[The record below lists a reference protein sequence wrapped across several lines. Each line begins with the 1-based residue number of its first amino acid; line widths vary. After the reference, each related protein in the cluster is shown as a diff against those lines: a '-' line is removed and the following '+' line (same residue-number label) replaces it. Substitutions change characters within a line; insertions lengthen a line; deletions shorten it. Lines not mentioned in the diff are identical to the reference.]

1 MNWAGLDSEAWQGVL
16 QAGGGSAVQAVL
28 HKQGLPKRLAEAL
41 CQELDIVGTPVAQLN
56 KVCSPDWTACCAV
69 LHCAV
74 LCCAMLCY
82 AVLCC
87 TSLPKHLA
95 EALCQEWDILIL
107 RIVVLQADKL
117 QLLEVLTAYK
127 LNVTGH
133 AGYAKVLITVSPC
146 HLYTPL

>member
-1 MNWAGLDSEAWQGVL
+1 M
-16 QAGGGSAVQAVL
+16 QAVL

-41 CQELDIVGTPVAQLN
+41 CQELDIVGTPVAQLK
-56 KVCSPDWTACCAV
+56 KVCRPQWTACCAV
-69 LHCAV
+69 LSCAR
-74 LCCAMLCY
+74 LCY
-82 AVLCC
+82 AVVSC
-87 TSLPKHLA
+87 TNSPKRLA

-117 QLLEVLTAYK
+117 HLLEVLTAYK